1 MKRIAVVLMA
11 AVLAAG
17 TLLAQGPQGARQRQA
32 VEPVQPVMTLQA
44 ADGKL
49 VPMVMGPNAP
59 SGTVYDPERDGKPV
73 TGSLGVFEHWNNPT
87 DRQYSRN
94 LGKGEGIELV
104 YIRK

>member
-1 MKRIAVVLMA
+1 MNRMKRIAVVLMA

-17 TLLAQGPQGARQRQA
+17 TLLAS
-32 VEPVQPVMTLQA
+32 
-44 ADGKL
+44 DGKL

>member
-1 MKRIAVVLMA
+1 MEA
-11 AVLAAG
+11 ALAG
-17 TLLAQGPQGARQRQA
+17 NP
-32 VEPVQPVMTLQA
+32 
-44 ADGKL
+44 
-49 VPMVMGPNAP
+49 P
-59 SGTVYDPERDGKPV
+59 SGTVYDPERDGTPV